1 MSIFDKNSYRW
12 EKVHSSTNEENNYYR
27 GLGVINMVK
36 SIAENNISQDEIL
49 LPFHVLEVMCA
60 LETYDGKGRWEK
72 IKPQF

>member
-1 MSIFDKNSYRW
+1 
-12 EKVHSSTNEENNYYR
+12 
-27 GLGVINMVK
+27 MVK
-36 SIAENNISQDEIL
+36 SINGNNISQDEIL

>member
-1 MSIFDKNSYRW
+1 M
-12 EKVHSSTNEENNYYR
+12 
-27 GLGVINMVK
+27 NMVK
-36 SIAENNISQDEIL
+36 SITENNISQDEML